1 MFPLSQK
8 RRFARI
14 GKLKIQAEVV
24 YNDKTEHGIIE
35 DLSATGCRIAG
46 EKDDFNIPVK
56 SEVKIKFKFHDNDY
70 EFIAEKVREN
80 AYKFLKQDRKTLATL
95 NSAIL
100 TDYFKDE
107 PELREVILS
116 DKQ

>member
-8 RRFARI
+8 RKFARI

-24 YNDKTEHGIIE
+24 YNNIIGQGMIE
-35 DLSATGCRIAG
+35 DLSATGCKIVIEG
-46 EKDDFNIPVK
+46 NNFNIPVK
-56 SEVKIKFKFHDNDY
+56 SEVKIKFKFHGNDY
-70 EFIAEKVREN
+70 EFIGEKVREN
-80 AYKFLKQDRKTLATL
+80 AYKFLKQDKKTLASL

-116 DKQ
+116 DK